1 MSQYQNP
8 PTPDHDQP
16 SPQRQ
21 VPQPP
26 PGFRRV
32 AVRLPVSAPRVT
44 YVLLAVIVLIYLYYM
59 SLSSAMA
66 QNEFLANWAKIN
78 DRIRDGEY
86 YRLLTSM
93 FLHLNLMHIVFNG
106 YALYI
111 IGRDVEALFG
121 HVRFALIYFLGGLS
135 GSLASFVFT
144 SAPSVGASGAIFAV
158 FGAEA
163 VYFYQHRRL
172 HGEMGRRHLNQ
183 LIVLMVVN
191 LALGVL
197 SQATTYKID
206 NAGHIGGLIGGVVLA
221 WFIGPHY
228 DVQADPAAEGGHRVV
243 DLNPVQRW
251 ALPSL
256 IYAVTLAAVMAYAV
270 AA

>member
-1 MSQYQNP
+1 MSQYQFP
-8 PTPDHDQP
+8 PSSDQQQQP
-16 SPQRQ
+16 ASPQT
-21 VPQPP
+21 PP

-32 AVRLPVSAPRVT
+32 AVRLPVSPPHLT
-44 YVLLAVIVLIYLYYM
+44 YVLLGIIVVIYLYFM
-59 SLSSAMA
+59 SLASTPGA
-66 QNEFLANWAKIN
+66 QNEFLARWAKVN
-78 DRIRDGEY
+78 EPIRNGEY

-121 HVRFALIYFLGGLS
+121 HARFAIIYFLGGLS
-135 GSLASFVFT
+135 GALESFVFT

-158 FGAEA
+158 FGAEM

-172 HGEMGRRHLNQ
+172 HGELGRRHLNQ
-183 LIVLMVVN
+183 LIIIMMLN
-191 LALGVL
+191 LALGVF
-197 SQATTYKID
+197 SQATAYKID

-228 DVQADPAAEGGHRVV
+228 DVQADPTAEGGRRVV
-243 DLNPVQRW
+243 DQNPIRRW

-256 IYAVTLAAVMAYAV
+256 IYAAALAAVMAYAV
-270 AA
+270 SA